1 MATLLPC
8 PFCGGEADFEQVGGG
23 PMREGF
29 AWSVGCSDD
38 RCLGFQSVTTYA
50 RKIEA
55 ATAWNTRTPS
65 GLSLPESD
73 SADHLGV
80 VIGRKDTTR

>member
-1 MATLLPC
+1 MDAPLPC
-8 PFCGGEADFEQVGGG
+8 PFCGSTLSESGYFWLHPEAETCPIGEFE
-23 PMREGF
+23 F
-29 AWSVGCSDD
+29 APDD
-38 RCLGFQSVTTYA
+38 I
-50 RKIEA
+50 KH
-55 ATAWNTRTPS
+55 WNTSTPS

>member
-1 MATLLPC
+1 MGEQITPGRWVVERWSAKEAQIVAINGKDRSLICAGVLPADARAIV
-8 PFCGGEADFEQVGGG
+8 EAI
-23 PMREGF
+23 
-29 AWSVGCSDD
+29 A
-38 RCLGFQSVTTYA
+38 
-50 RKIEA
+50 
-55 ATAWNTRTPS
+55 AWNTRTPS